1 MRKGDPLFFVPRFVF
16 LLVLVLASSLS
27 ALGQETGRLYGASQE
42 ASGFTNDQKTE
53 LGGAIKKDIDQA
65 QRDAYR
71 NYLADTA
78 FKWAAAGFACAVTIL
93 AGLSKMQDFKDYSR
107 AFGTLLIIFG
117 AIGTVLAGAVPQF
130 GFADREAVYDAK
142 AHVLQG
148 LSLELEYT
156 NPKKDDFLNRLN
168 TAQAWNVFTK
178 IQEVRLPEVV
188 PQPPHPTPTP
198 G

>member
-1 MRKGDPLFFVPRFVF
+1 MRKGDPLLFIRRFGF
-16 LLVLVLASSLS
+16 VLVLTSSLS
-27 ALGQETGRLYGASQE
+27 ALGQEAGGSHGAEVSV
-42 ASGFTNDQKTE
+42 FTNDERTE
-53 LGGAIKKDIDQA
+53 LSGTLKKDIEQA

-78 FKWAAAGFACAVTIL
+78 FKWAAAGIACLVTIL
-93 AGLSKMQDFKDYSR
+93 AGLSKMHDFKDYSR

-130 GFADREAVYDAK
+130 GFADREAMYDTK

-156 NPKKDDFLNRLN
+156 DPKKADFLNRLN
-168 TAQAWNVFTK
+168 TARAWNVFTK
-178 IQEVRLPEVV
+178 IQELRLPEVL
-188 PQPPHPTPTP
+188 PQPTLPASTP